1 MRNIII
7 DCDPGHDDAI
17 AILMALAHK
26 DKLNIKGITTVGGN
40 QILEKIT
47 DNALKILSFL
57 DEDIK
62 VARGAE
68 GPLLR
73 ELRTGAEAHGE
84 SGMDGPILPK
94 PKFDAVEENAIEFMA
109 KIIQESSEPITLVPL
124 GPLTNIALL
133 LKSYPELKEK
143 IEYISLMGGACYGG
157 NVTPCAEFN
166 IYVDPEAARIVFNS
180 GIPIAMSGLDVTHK
194 AQIFDDE
201 IAKLKDLGSVSKMVA
216 ELLDFYSIASKRFG
230 FEGSA
235 LHDPCAIAWLLQP
248 EIFTA
253 KKCHVDIETHGELTR
268 GMTVVD
274 CTIKDEKNGNTEV
287 LFDVNREAFV
297 NMVFEALKILDA
309 RID

>member
-26 DKLNIKGITTVGGN
+26 DRLNIKGITTVGGN
-40 QILEKIT
+40 QTLEKIT
-47 DNALKILSFL
+47 DNALKILSFVN
-57 DEDIK
+57 EDIK

-84 SGMDGPILPK
+84 SGMDGPILPE
-94 PKFDAVEENAIEFMA
+94 PKFNAVEENAIEFMA
-109 KIIQESSEPITLVPL
+109 KIIKESNEPITLVPL

-201 IAKLKDLGSVSKMVA
+201 IAKLKDLGTVSNMVA

-235 LHDPCAIAWLLQP
+235 LHDPCAVAWLLKP

-253 KKCHVDIETHGELTR
+253 KKCHVDIETYGELTR

-297 NMVFEALKILDA
+297 NMVFDALKILDA